1 MTERICV
8 ICGRSFTAHQ
18 GTQKVCSE
26 ACREEYKRRDARER
40 MRRKKAG
47 IHTETVCPVC
57 GKTFVKKQT
66 AQKYCSHECY
76 KKHEKQR
83 ERERERDRAEPLTE
97 RQCRVCGK
105 TFMPTNGKHWICSY
119 QCTLINEKARRNG
132 RTIAEQLAIEAAAK
146 PAPKKEKPQRPL
158 SPLAQICAEARE
170 KGLSYGQYVA
180 NYITPKVELEKAKK
194 AVKRAILDDD
204 EAAEAKA
211 TARARE
217 LLHDIEIIG
226 RIRA

>member
-18 GTQKVCSE
+18 GTQKVCGE
-26 ACREEYKRRDARER
+26 TCREEYKRRDARER

-47 IHTETVCPVC
+47 IHTETVCPIC
-57 GKTFVKKQT
+57 GTAFTKKQT

-76 KKHEKQR
+76 KKAEKQR
-83 ERERERDRAEPLTE
+83 ERKRERDRSKPLTE
-97 RQCRVCGK
+97 RACKVCGK
-105 TFMPTNGKHWICSY
+105 TFMPTNARH
-119 QCTLINEKARRNG
+119 TLCGYECQQVVNRARYHR
-132 RTIAEQLAIEAAAK
+132 RSIAEQLAIEAAAK
-146 PAPKKEKPQRPL
+146 PAVKKEKPKRPL

-194 AVKRAILDDD
+194 AVKRAILDDN

-226 RIRA
+226 RTRA